1 MAKVKLA
8 KDQAIFADGVALLG
22 TRDFEI
28 ERELDGVDVTPRNA
42 SGTAELPL
50 CESATLKVQ
59 IYHEADVVRLNAKWN
74 LFPPEPV
81 EVTIANTA
89 GEQVASGRFMVKSM
103 SISGQFGGLVAYTVT
118 LHSWP
123 YE

>member
-1 MAKVKLA
+1 MARVKLA

-22 TRDFEI
+22 TRDFEV

-42 SGTAELPL
+42 SGTAELTL

-59 IYHEADVVRLNAKWN
+59 IYHETDVVRFNEKWN
-74 LFPPEPV
+74 LFPPEPLDIV
-81 EVTIANTA
+81 IANTA
-89 GEQVASGRFMVKSM
+89 GEQIASGRFVIKGM
-103 SISGQFGGLVAYTVT
+103 SISGQFAGLVTYSVT

-123 YE
+123 YA